1 MKKFWKP
8 PFQLTEKAK
17 KLILTMK
24 LTVFILFLTL
34 MQVSATVYSQ
44 ATKFSFRAENKQVVE
59 VLQQIEE
66 NSDFRFFFLRE
77 QVDVE
82 RKVTVTAREATVE
95 QILDELFRGEPVSY
109 EFANEAL
116 IVLTRSDNPLGSINS
131 YITETMQQPAVS
143 GTVTDSGGQPLPGV
157 TVVVKGTTRGT
168 VTNADGNYSLTNIPE
183 DATLQFSFVGMRTQE
198 ITIGEQTT
206 INVTMEEETIG
217 IEEVVAI
224 GYGSIKKSDLTGA
237 VSQVKSKDI
246 AAYPSINMTQ
256 ALQGRTAGVQIQSN
270 NGEPGSSYK
279 VRIRGATSINSS
291 SDPLYVVDG
300 FPGGYAP
307 PAEDIESIEILKDAS
322 ATAIYGSR
330 GANGVILI
338 TTKRGSKG
346 EAIVELN
353 SSYSFQTAI
362 NKLDLL
368 NKDQFTDYITEIS
381 PTALDGQLIGPG
393 TDWQDEIFRNGGV
406 QNYQLSFKGGSEQLK
421 YYISGIA
428 YDHKGIVLNSNHKRY
443 SVTGNFDL
451 NISEKFCLGSNF
463 FLSRTQHD
471 GIRTQENGGSTGVVT
486 AAFQMEP
493 TLPVYDDNGDY
504 TISFLGDPND
514 NPVALAEELKSQYVD
529 DIMQANFFGE
539 YDLLKDLKLKVVLG
553 ATTGNNRS
561 GGYTSTSLMSG
572 NAIGGAANLDGSKST
587 NLINENYLTYTKSFG
602 EHDITAM
609 GGYSYQ
615 SARREYWGA
624 ASTTFLSDA
633 FLWWDLD
640 GGSVYKGPYSGITE
654 SELASYYGRVN
665 YKLADKYL
673 ITLNARYDGSSRF
686 AKNNK
691 WAFFPSGAIAWNV
704 AEESF
709 MDDIPEVSQLKI
721 RASYGVTGNQAIA
734 EYRSLARLSTVHSVQ
749 GGQIVNAVRPSTV
762 ANNNLTWESTAQ
774 TDIGFDLGLFNQ
786 RVMLVADY
794 YYKKTTDLLFNL
806 PLPEYSG
813 YTTMLKNIGSLEN
826 KGFEFTLSTVN
837 IDNKFKW
844 TSDLN
849 FSFNRN
855 KVLDLP
861 DGNDIFYRVMPAHMV
876 GITNTN
882 VLREGEAVGVFYGY
896 LYDGVNQ
903 ENENILPGNFDQYAG
918 GEKYKDVDGTRDEEG
933 NLTGEPDGEITSDDR
948 TIMGDPNPDFIWGL
962 TNNFEYKGFDLNIF
976 IQGSQGNDMFSYT
989 LMELETLR
997 GYNNSTTRALDRW
1010 TPTNTDTDVPVA
1022 SSARGYHSSS
1032 RWVYDGSYV
1041 RLKNIALG
1049 YSLPKSWI
1057 NPLGLSHVKLYVSGQ
1072 NLLTLTKYRGYDPEV
1087 NYNGS
1092 NISAGFDY
1100 GSYPSA
1106 KSYTFGVKV
1115 IF

>member
-1 MKKFWKP
+1 MEKN
-8 PFQLTEKAK
+8 LTIHGLSPCVLKMLK
-17 KLILTMK
+17 VMK
-24 LTVFILFLTL
+24 LTIFLLLTTFIGVFA
-34 MQVSATVYSQ
+34 SESYSQ
-44 ATKFSFRAENKQVVE
+44 TARLSLKANQISLENFLIK
-59 VLQQIEE
+59 IEE
-66 NSDFRFFFLRE
+66 QSEFRFFYTGE
-77 QVDVE
+77 IDVE
-82 RKVTVTAREATVE
+82 RKVSGEFRNKRIMDVLDAISEEAGIRYEVMGR
-95 QILDELFRGEPVSY
+95 QIILSPEYSEMV
-109 EFANEAL
+109 
-116 IVLTRSDNPLGSINS
+116 IRSI
-131 YITETMQQPAVS
+131 QQQRQIS
-143 GTVTDSGGQPLPGV
+143 GKVTDSGGNPLPGV
-157 TVVVKGTTRGT
+157 TITIKGTTNGT
-168 VTNADGNYSLTNIPE
+168 ISNADGTFEIQNIPE
-183 DATLQFSFVGMRTQE
+183 NATLTFSFVGMKTQE
-198 ITIGEQTT
+198 IQVSGQSE
-206 INVTMEEETIG
+206 INVSLIEQSIG
-217 IEEVVAI
+217 IDEVVAI

-237 VSQVKSKDI
+237 LSQVKSDEI
-246 AAYPSINMTQ
+246 AAYPSIDMVQ
-256 ALQGRTAGVQIQSN
+256 ALQGRTSGVQIQSN

-338 TTKRGSKG
+338 TTKRGKTG
-346 EAIVELN
+346 EAVIELN

-393 TDWQDEIFRNGGV
+393 TDWQNEIFRNGGV

-428 YDHKGIVLNSNHKRY
+428 YDHKGIILNSNHKRY

-451 NISEKFCLGSNF
+451 NLSEKFRLGANF

-514 NPVALAEELKSQYVD
+514 NPVALAEELKSQYVND
-529 DIMQANFFGE
+529 VMQANFFGE

-561 GGYTSTSLMSG
+561 GGYTSTSLISG

-640 GGSVYKGPYSGITE
+640 GGSVYQGPYSGITE
-654 SELASYYGRVN
+654 SELASYYGRIN

-749 GGQIVNAVRPSTV
+749 GGQIVNAVRPSSV

-837 IDNKFKW
+837 FDNKFKW

-896 LYDGVNQ
+896 IYDGVYQ
-903 ENENILPGNFDQYAG
+903 ENEDILPGNFDQYAG

-997 GYNNSTTRALDRW
+997 GYNNSTTRALNRW

-1057 NPLGLSHVKLYVSGQ
+1057 TPLGLSHVKLYVSGQ

-1106 KSYTFGVKV
+1106 KSYTFGLKV

>member
-1 MKKFWKP
+1 MEKN
-8 PFQLTEKAK
+8 LTIHGLSPCVLKMLK
-17 KLILTMK
+17 VMK
-24 LTVFILFLTL
+24 LTIFLLLTTFIGVFA
-34 MQVSATVYSQ
+34 SESYSQ
-44 ATKFSFRAENKQVVE
+44 TARLSLKADQISLENFLIK
-59 VLQQIEE
+59 IEE
-66 NSDFRFFFLRE
+66 QSEFRFFYTGE
-77 QVDVE
+77 IDVE
-82 RKVTVTAREATVE
+82 RKVSGEFRNKRIMDVLDAISEEAGIRYEVMGR
-95 QILDELFRGEPVSY
+95 QIILSPEYSEMV
-109 EFANEAL
+109 
-116 IVLTRSDNPLGSINS
+116 IRSI
-131 YITETMQQPAVS
+131 QQQRQIS
-143 GTVTDSGGQPLPGV
+143 GKVTDSGGNPLPGV
-157 TVVVKGTTRGT
+157 TITIKGTTNGT
-168 VTNADGNYSLTNIPE
+168 ISNTDGTFEIQSVPENASLI
-183 DATLQFSFVGMRTQE
+183 FSFVGMKTQE
-198 ITIGEQTT
+198 IPVGGQSE
-206 INVTMEEETIG
+206 INVSLVEESIG

-237 VSQVKSKDI
+237 LSQVKSDEI
-246 AAYPSINMTQ
+246 AAYPSIDMVQ
-256 ALQGRTAGVQIQSN
+256 ALQGRTSGVQIQSN

-307 PAEDIESIEILKDAS
+307 PADDIESIEILKDAS

-338 TTKRGSKG
+338 TTKRGKSG
-346 EAIVELN
+346 EAVVELN
-353 SSYSFQTAI
+353 SSYSVQSAI

-368 NKDQFTDYITEIS
+368 NKDQFIDYITEVYPNI
-381 PTALDGQLIGPG
+381 LDGKLIGPG
-393 TDWQDEIFRNGGV
+393 TDWQDEIFRAGGV
-406 QNYQLSFKGGSEQLK
+406 QNHQISIKGGSELVK
-421 YYISGIA
+421 YYVSGII
-428 YDHKGIVLNSNHKRY
+428 YDHKGVVLNSNHKRY
-443 SVTGNFDL
+443 SVTGNFDI
-451 NISEKFCLGSNF
+451 NASDKFRFGANF
-463 FLSRTQHD
+463 FLSRTIHD
-471 GIRTQENGGSTGVVT
+471 GIRTQENGGITGVVT

-493 TLPVYDDNGDY
+493 TLPVYDDNGVY
-504 TISFLGDPND
+504 TESFLGDPND
-514 NPVALAEELKSQYVD
+514 NPVALAEGLKSQYAD

-539 YDLLKDLKLKVVLG
+539 YDLLKNLKLKVVLA
-553 ATTGNNRS
+553 ATTGNRRS
-561 GGYTSTSLMSG
+561 GGYTSTLLRAG
-572 NAIGGAANLDGSKST
+572 RDIRGAANLDGSKST

-624 ASTTFLSDA
+624 GSTTFLSDA

-640 GGSVYKGPYSGITE
+640 GGSVYQGPYSGITE
-654 SELASYYGRVN
+654 SELASYYGRIN

-709 MDDIPEVSQLKI
+709 MDDIPEVSQLKV

-749 GGQIVNAVRPSTV
+749 GGQVVNAVRPSSV

-794 YYKKTTDLLFNL
+794 YYKKTTNLLFDL
-806 PLPEYSG
+806 PLPQYSG
-813 YTTMLKNIGSLEN
+813 YENMLKNIGSLEN
-826 KGFEFTLSTVN
+826 KGFEFTLSTLN
-837 IDNKFKW
+837 IDKELKW
-844 TSDLN
+844 STDLN

-855 KVLDLP
+855 KILELP
-861 DGNDIFYRVMPAHMV
+861 DGNDILYDVMPAHIA
-876 GITNTN
+876 GITYTN

-896 LYDGVNQ
+896 IYDGVYQ
-903 ENENILPGNFDQYAG
+903 ENEDILPGNFDQYAG

-948 TIMGDPNPDFIWGL
+948 IIMGDPNPDFIWGL
-962 TNNFEYKGFDLNIF
+962 NNSFEYKGFDLNIF
-976 IQGSQGNDMFSYT
+976 IQGSQGNDIFSYT

-1022 SSARGYHSSS
+1022 TSARGYHSSS
-1032 RWVYDGSYV
+1032 RWVYDGSYA

-1087 NYNGS
+1087 NYNAS
-1092 NISAGFDY
+1092 NKSAGFDY

-1106 KSYTFGVKV
+1106 KSYTFGLKV